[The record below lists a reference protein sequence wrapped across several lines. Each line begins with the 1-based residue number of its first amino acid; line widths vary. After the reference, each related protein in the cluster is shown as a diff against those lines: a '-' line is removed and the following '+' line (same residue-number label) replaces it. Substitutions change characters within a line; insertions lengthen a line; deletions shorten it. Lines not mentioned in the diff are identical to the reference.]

1 MPNLATIG
9 VILPTLNASDHLEK
23 SLVPVLNSPVPCQ
36 VLVVDSSSTDN
47 TVDKARSLGATVR
60 VIPRNEFNHGASREM
75 ARKILNTD
83 IVVFLTQ
90 DAYPQDDSFMERLV
104 APFLKGDAAV
114 AYGRQIPH
122 LGANILE
129 AFPREFNYGDKPQLR
144 GIEDVA
150 THGVYTFFCSNS
162 CAAYRNQALDQ
173 IGGFKPTLTN
183 EDYFAV
189 AELLLAGH
197 KVAYVPDAVVRHSH
211 RYTLVEEFQRYFDT
225 GYVRAER
232 PWVQD
237 LVGAAESR
245 GKDFFSALSRKLLR
259 EAPYLIPYVFLH
271 TFMKWLGYR
280 AGFHGHKLPQAVKRA
295 LSSQKYYWSSVYNLS
310 PEACESLAE

>member
-1 MPNLATIG
+1 MAESVGIVIPTRNAERNIRRCLAPL
-9 VILPTLNASDHLEK
+9 VAS
-23 SLVPVLNSPVPCQ
+23 SLHDRI
-36 VLVVDSSSTDN
+36 LVVDSSSTDS
-47 TVDKARSLGATVR
+47 TVEIASDMVVDVKIISGHS
-60 VIPRNEFNHGASREM
+60 FNHGATREM
-75 ARKILNTD
+75 ARKTLNTD

-90 DAYPQDDSFMERLV
+90 DAYPQDGLFMEKLV
-104 APFLKGDAAV
+104 APILKGDAAA

-122 LGANILE
+122 LGAKILE

-150 THGVYTFFCSNS
+150 TYGVYTFFCSNC

-197 KVAYVPDAVVRHSH
+197 KVAYVPDAVLRHSH

-245 GKDFFSALSRKLLR
+245 GKDYFLALSMKLLR
-259 EAPYLIPYVFLH
+259 EAPYLIPYAFFQ